1 MSMFRIN
8 LGQEFLCWY
17 VTLNGFFFLVNYF
30 INVVKYG
37 LILVLYGS
45 QMEDCAQQCIGN
57 SQLISQI
64 QIIL

>member
-1 MSMFRIN
+1 M
-8 LGQEFLCWY
+8 
-17 VTLNGFFFLVNYF
+17 VFFFLVNYF

-57 SQLISQI
+57 LQLISQI
-64 QIIL
+64 QIILKSFDIVL